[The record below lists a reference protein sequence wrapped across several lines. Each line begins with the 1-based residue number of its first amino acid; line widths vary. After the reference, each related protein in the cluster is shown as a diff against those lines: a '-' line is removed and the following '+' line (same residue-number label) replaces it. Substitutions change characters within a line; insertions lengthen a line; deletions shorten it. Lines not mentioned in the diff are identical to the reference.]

1 MDERDDFR
9 ADGGGRKTLTRAVDS
24 GHRAAMRKLTLIMI
38 CGVGAICAASAVA
51 AQAQTTPAPAVTTKI
66 YISNSDDWNKSGG
79 FKAKTASNTDTAPP
93 DSSHLNEVS
102 AMASQCSTA
111 EVTSDS
117 SKASY
122 ILLWDTKA
130 IWNALSARTNLLIL
144 YTPKGDAVYSIRADS
159 MGAAAKH
166 VCSFLATSAAPAPAP
181 KPAAAAKPAPA
192 PSPAAAAA
200 ASKSGL

>member
-1 MDERDDFR
+1 
-9 ADGGGRKTLTRAVDS
+9 LTVAVHS
-24 GHRAAMRKLTLIMI
+24 GHRARMRKLTLVTI
-38 CGVGAICAASAVA
+38 CAVGAICAATAVA
-51 AQAQTTPAPAVTTKI
+51 AQAQTTPPPVTTKI
-66 YISNSDDWNKSGG
+66 YISNSDDWNKAGG
-79 FKAKTASNTDTAPP
+79 FKAKTSSNTDSAPP

-130 IWNALSARTNLLIL
+130 IWNALSARTNLLIM

-166 VCSFLATSAAPAPAP
+166 VCTFLKTAAPAPAPAP